1 MSKAGVVSAH
11 LYDVIKKP
19 LITEK
24 TYKMADE
31 NNSAIFEVAVDAT
44 KPLIKE
50 AVEAIFNVKV
60 EKVNT
65 LVSKGK
71 TKRFRG
77 VKGKRK
83 DRKKAIISLAE
94 GHSIDFAS

>member
-1 MSKAGVVSAH
+1 MSKSTIVSAH

-24 TYKMADE
+24 TYKMADDD
-31 NNSAIFEVAVDAT
+31 NKAIFEVAIDAT

-71 TKRFRG
+71 TKKFRG
-77 VKGKRK
+77 MKGKRK
-83 DRKKAIISLAE
+83 DRKKAMIVLAE
-94 GHSIDFAS
+94 GNSIDFAS

>member
-1 MSKAGVVSAH
+1 MSKVVSAH

-19 LITEK
+19 LVTEK
-24 TYKMADE
+24 TYKMAEDD
-31 NNSAIFEVAVDAT
+31 NKAIFEVSVDAT

-50 AVEAIFNVKV
+50 AVEAMFNVKV

-65 LVSKGK
+65 LTLKGK

-77 VKGKRK
+77 IKGKRK
-83 DRKKAIISLAE
+83 DRKKAMIVLAE
-94 GHSIDFAS
+94 GNSIDFAS